1 MDAQRFAKT
10 LRPIHNT
17 DQSVDKTMTMPLL
30 DKIFEGAPAPVS
42 KPLTGEDLRDAGI
55 QQAVDHLQ
63 RVKAEY
69 VDSCLYEIE
78 RLSKGATLTSED
90 LRELA
95 GDPPTGCENSVAGIL
110 KRAQGRGLIVNTG
123 QERPAKRSSVHAK
136 RLCIWRRI

>member
-1 MDAQRFAKT
+1 MSTHPLF
-10 LRPIHNT
+10 
-17 DQSVDKTMTMPLL
+17 DKV
-30 DKIFEGAPAPVS
+30 FSGSPAPVS
-42 KPLTGEDLRDAGI
+42 KPLTGEDLRDAGV
-55 QQAVDHLQ
+55 QQAVDHLE

-69 VDSCLYEIE
+69 IEACLYQIKQ
-78 RLSKGATLTSED
+78 LSKGAMLTSED

-110 KRAQGRGLIVNTG
+110 KRAQGRWLIMNTG